1 MIHAL
6 IKRMRWADEIRLM
19 TQPQR
24 EQEAMEILL
33 ETAALASRNEQP
45 QSSLVYSHCSAPG
58 GFSLILVWD
67 TTVVPIL
74 GSDTAMLILDG
85 LKPFGLL
92 DHTVMIERWRKE
104 RI

>member
-1 MIHAL
+1 MLHAL
-6 IKRMRWADEIRLM
+6 IKRMIWADEIRIR
-19 TQPQR
+19 TKPQKER
-24 EQEAMEILL
+24 EVLKILL
-33 ETAALASRNEQP
+33 ETVAMASRNEQP

-67 TTVVPIL
+67 TEIVPML

-85 LKPFGLL
+85 LKQIGLI

-104 RI
+104 GI

>member
-1 MIHAL
+1 
-6 IKRMRWADEIRLM
+6 
-19 TQPQR
+19 
-24 EQEAMEILL
+24 MEILL
-33 ETAALASRNEQP
+33 ETVALASSNEQP
-45 QSSLVYSHCSAPG
+45 QSSLIYSHCSAPG

-67 TTVVPIL
+67 TTVVPIM

-85 LKPFGLL
+85 LKPLGLI